1 MLFVGD
7 STSFLGGAVAVW
19 KGEIDGG
26 RDLGLGLVGWSGF
39 LIWISSLVVVAS
51 VMGVGSIM
59 DGGLVEAGGP
69 MVRVGGLMVFLV
81 AVDTEN
87 SSFFFICIY

>member
-1 MLFVGD
+1 M
-7 STSFLGGAVAVW
+7 
-19 KGEIDGG
+19 
-26 RDLGLGLVGWSGF
+26 
-39 LIWISSLVVVAS
+39 VVAS

-87 SSFFFICIY
+87 SSFFFFFLSVYIIYIKRIQKVSYYFFSYKKYP

>member
-1 MLFVGD
+1 M
-7 STSFLGGAVAVW
+7 
-19 KGEIDGG
+19 
-26 RDLGLGLVGWSGF
+26 
-39 LIWISSLVVVAS
+39 VVAS

-69 MVRVGGLMVFLV
+69 VVGVGGLMVFLV

-87 SSFFFICIY
+87 SSFYLFICIY

>member
-1 MLFVGD
+1 M
-7 STSFLGGAVAVW
+7 
-19 KGEIDGG
+19 
-26 RDLGLGLVGWSGF
+26 
-39 LIWISSLVVVAS
+39 VVAS

-87 SSFFFICIY
+87 SSFFFFLSVYIKRIQKVSYYFFHIKNIPKLINLQLKSGVKK

>member
-1 MLFVGD
+1 M
-7 STSFLGGAVAVW
+7 
-19 KGEIDGG
+19 
-26 RDLGLGLVGWSGF
+26 
-39 LIWISSLVVVAS
+39 VVVAS

-87 SSFFFICIY
+87 SSFFFLSVYIKRIQKVSYYFFHIKNISKLINLQLKSGVKK

>member
-1 MLFVGD
+1 M
-7 STSFLGGAVAVW
+7 
-19 KGEIDGG
+19 
-26 RDLGLGLVGWSGF
+26 
-39 LIWISSLVVVAS
+39 VVAS

-59 DGGLVEAGGP
+59 DGGLVEASGP

-87 SSFFFICIY
+87 SSFFFFICIY

>member
-1 MLFVGD
+1 M
-7 STSFLGGAVAVW
+7 
-19 KGEIDGG
+19 
-26 RDLGLGLVGWSGF
+26 
-39 LIWISSLVVVAS
+39 VVAS

-87 SSFFFICIY
+87 SSFFFFYLYILRGFKKLVITFFI